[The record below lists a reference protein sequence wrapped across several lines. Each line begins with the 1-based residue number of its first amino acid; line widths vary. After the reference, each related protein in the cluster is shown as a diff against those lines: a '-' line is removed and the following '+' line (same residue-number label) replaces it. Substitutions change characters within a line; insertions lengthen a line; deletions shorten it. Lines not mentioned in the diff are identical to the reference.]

1 MVQSSA
7 TPFNRVE
14 EEESKMLIQSQ
25 EANIKSVYKG
35 GSKERKQ
42 ESQRRIFPINIVCIY
57 MKE

>member
-1 MVQSSA
+1 MVQSSV

-14 EEESKMLIQSQ
+14 EENKMLIQSQ

-35 GSKERKQ
+35 GNKERKQ

>member
-1 MVQSSA
+1 MVQSSV

-14 EEESKMLIQSQ
+14 EENKMLIQSQ
-25 EANIKSVYKG
+25 EAKIKSVYKG
-35 GSKERKQ
+35 GNKERKQ

>member
-7 TPFNRVE
+7 TPFNRV

-25 EANIKSVYKG
+25 EANIKSVHKG

-42 ESQRRIFPINIVCIY
+42 ESKRRIFPINIVCIY

>member
-7 TPFNRVE
+7 TPFNRV

>member
-1 MVQSSA
+1 MVQSSV

-14 EEESKMLIQSQ
+14 EENKMLIQSQ

-35 GSKERKQ
+35 RNKERKQ